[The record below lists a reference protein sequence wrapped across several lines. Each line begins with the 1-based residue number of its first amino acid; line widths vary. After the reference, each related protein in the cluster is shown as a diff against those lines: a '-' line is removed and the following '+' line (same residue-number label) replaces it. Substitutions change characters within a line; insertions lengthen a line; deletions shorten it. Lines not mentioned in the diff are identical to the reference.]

1 MVYLHFPTNLTEE
14 ELMLQTK
21 YTKLKK
27 KVSNIPPI
35 LSKNINLKSV
45 RCSVGL
51 FHDALT
57 PTYVTRRQRTYD
69 CKS

>member
-27 KVSNIPPI
+27 KVSNLPLRKI
-35 LSKNINLKSV
+35 SKN
-45 RCSVGL
+45 
-51 FHDALT
+51 T
-57 PTYVTRRQRTYD
+57 T
-69 CKS
+69 